1 MILPSIL
8 QSAHQWAAKVLVPGG
23 IAIDAT
29 VGNGHD
35 TLFLAQQTGPDG
47 QVFGF
52 DIQKQAID
60 NTYKRLVHNNQHHQ
74 VKLFHCSHHQ
84 MQEKLPEQLGGNVHV
99 VMFNLG
105 YLPRGNHQLVTKPD
119 TTLKALEAA
128 IYYLMPGG
136 LCTVALYTGHPGG
149 QTESDQV
156 IRWASS
162 LPSRHYQVMWQ
173 QFVNRHQAPSL
184 LIIEKR

>member
-8 QSAHQWAAKVLVPGG
+8 QSAHQWAAKALGPGG

-35 TLFLAQQTGPDG
+35 TLFLARQAGPDG

-52 DIQKQAID
+52 DIQKQAIV
-60 NTYKRLVHNNQHHQ
+60 NTYERLLQHNQHHQ
-74 VKLFHCSHHQ
+74 VKLFHCSHHE
-84 MQEKLPEQLGGNVHV
+84 MEEKLSDQLAGKVHA

-105 YLPRGNHQLVTKPD
+105 YLPQGDHQLITRPD
-119 TTLKALEAA
+119 STLKALEAA
-128 IYYLMPGG
+128 IRYLIPGG
-136 LCTVALYTGHPGG
+136 IATVTLYTGHPGG

-156 IRWASS
+156 IQWASEI
-162 LPSRHYQVMWQ
+162 PSSNYQVMWQ
-173 QFVNRHQAPSL
+173 QFVNRRQAPSL